1 MIHLELIKA
10 KDLENAD
17 KKGKSDPYAVLKYGN
32 QKMKTNTIRNT
43 QNPQWDF
50 GADFDVPDGSSSDI
64 NIEVYDNDKL
74 GRDKSLGKLDLD
86 IGEIL
91 NNDGVEGKWYPLKGC
106 KSGQILISSDF
117 LPPGSDNSITS
128 GMPSKAVGGK
138 GSGAADPSKVKAF
151 GPGLE
156 KGKVLPGKPA
166 SFSVDSSKTGP
177 APIEVEIEADGK
189 TSSREP
195 SITQAGPG
203 LHDVTYVPP
212 PVGQPYQIGVSVN
225 PDSHNLGKI
234 HVGLIAA
241 KDLVENDLVGKS
253 DPYAILSHGNQKF
266 KTNTVKNTQNPEWN
280 YDADFNVPDG
290 GDNTIKIDLFGA
302 DKFGKDKS
310 LGSAILDVDDVMSR
324 GIVPPGWYPLKGVKS
339 GQVLMSAD
347 FEALGSSRFKSPDR
361 SLYGVDD
368 SPCSTLCCQES
379 ASTSLVLLLWGL

>member
-1 MIHLELIKA
+1 M
-10 KDLENAD
+10 
-17 KKGKSDPYAVLKYGN
+17 
-32 QKMKTNTIRNT
+32 
-43 QNPQWDF
+43 
-50 GADFDVPDGSSSDI
+50 
-64 NIEVYDNDKL
+64 
-74 GRDKSLGKLDLD
+74 GKLDLD

-189 TSSREP
+189 ASSRKP

-212 PVGQPYQIGVSVN
+212 PVGQPYQ
-225 PDSHNLGKI
+225 
-234 HVGLIAA
+234 VG
-241 KDLVENDLVGKS
+241 N
-253 DPYAILSHGNQKF
+253 
-266 KTNTVKNTQNPEWN
+266 
-280 YDADFNVPDG
+280 
-290 GDNTIKIDLFGA
+290 
-302 DKFGKDKS
+302 
-310 LGSAILDVDDVMSR
+310 
-324 GIVPPGWYPLKGVKS
+324 
-339 GQVLMSAD
+339 
-347 FEALGSSRFKSPDR
+347 
-361 SLYGVDD
+361 
-368 SPCSTLCCQES
+368 
-379 ASTSLVLLLWGL
+379 